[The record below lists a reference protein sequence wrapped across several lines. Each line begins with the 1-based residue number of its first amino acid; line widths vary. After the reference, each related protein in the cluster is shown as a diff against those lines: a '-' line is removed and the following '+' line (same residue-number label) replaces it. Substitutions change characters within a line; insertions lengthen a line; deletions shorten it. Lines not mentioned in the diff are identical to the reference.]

1 MFIISETFA
10 FGLLLSIIA
19 IGAFNLSA
27 NFLALV
33 TLPKSGDT
41 TTTSSWSLNPF
52 STKLFANIGEPNKWS
67 TGILKYPCIWEA
79 CKSIVNTLSAP
90 EAVKISA
97 TNFAVI
103 GSLDFAFLSCL
114 AYP

>member
-10 FGLLLSIIA
+10 LGLLLSIIA
-19 IGAFNLSA
+19 IGAWSLSA

-33 TLPKSGDT
+33 TLPRSGDT
-41 TTTSSWSLNPF
+41 TTTSSCSSNPF
-52 STKLFANIGEPNKWS
+52 SMKCSANIGDPNKWS
-67 TGILKYPCIWEA
+67 TGILKYPWICDA

-90 EAVKISA
+90 AAVNMSA
-97 TNFAVI
+97 TNLAVI

-114 AYP
+114 A